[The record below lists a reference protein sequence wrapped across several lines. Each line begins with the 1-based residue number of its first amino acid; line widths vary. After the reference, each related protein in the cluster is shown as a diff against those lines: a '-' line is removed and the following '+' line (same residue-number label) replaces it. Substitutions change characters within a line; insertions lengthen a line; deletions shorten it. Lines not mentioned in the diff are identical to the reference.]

1 MLKACWLA
9 RQVMMRIWIGITLGG
24 GSYVRSMYVL
34 VSLLYII
41 ITSLYC
47 VRGADVRDLGKLLEM

>member
-1 MLKACWLA
+1 
-9 RQVMMRIWIGITLGG
+9 MRIWIGITLGG